1 VRVWIAIVTL
11 WHDKSCRSLRSAMS
25 RPSFAIFAQQY
36 LDAILKGF
44 GEVYLNE
51 PMPRDP
57 KLRVYKHP
65 SRSNPG
71 TDILKAVVGD
81 NPRIMISPEIVA
93 EAKLVDVLF
102 EPNQALSRET
112 LGLLGQLLFVPS
124 IIAPFRW
131 SPDSWTIRKSQSAL
145 FLWDAADHGCI
156 IPVDEEPVYEDD
168 DDDYDYDEEAEEEE
182 EEITKNMVMIVP
194 SIDRKLI
201 KGFGLSRSSRKISGV
216 YEFAPAFWTTV
227 VVTNELPKTP
237 ATLWL
242 RILGRGPTQ
251 RGAIEELIKLE
262 ESPLRN
268 IAMQQLRDWYHSL
281 LDGNMGHESKALM
294 NCLAK
299 LPDH

>member
-1 VRVWIAIVTL
+1 
-11 WHDKSCRSLRSAMS
+11 MS
-25 RPSFAIFAQQY
+25 RPSFAIFAQHY
-36 LDAILKGF
+36 LDAILQGF

-65 SRSNPG
+65 SRSNPA
-71 TDILKAVVGD
+71 TDVLKAALGD
-81 NPRIMISPEIVA
+81 NPRVWINPEIIA

-102 EPNQALSRET
+102 EPDVERSRES
-112 LGLLGQLLFVPS
+112 LGLLGELLFVPT

-145 FLWDAADHGCI
+145 FLWDAAEHGCI
-156 IPVDEEPVYEDD
+156 IPVDEEPIYDDDDD
-168 DDDYDYDEEAEEEE
+168 DDDYNEEEEEEEE

-201 KGFGLSRSSRKISGV
+201 KGFGLSRSSRKISGRKISGV

-227 VVTNELPKTP
+227 VVVNELPKIP

-251 RGAIEELIKLE
+251 RGAIEELIQLE
-262 ESPLRN
+262 ATHPQRS
-268 IAMQQLRDWYHSL
+268 IALQQLRDWYHAL
-281 LDGNMGHESKALM
+281 VDGNMGRESAALM
-294 NCLAK
+294 ACLSK
-299 LPDH
+299 VVEL